1 MKMKFKLAI
10 IGYGY
15 WGPKLARNFLNSSKF
30 DISFIVDK
38 HKKNLIKAKNDF
50 PLAKIIDNY
59 KNIDLD
65 YIDLVVVSSPTSTHY
80 EIAKFFL
87 KNTNV
92 LVEKPLAINIS
103 QVVELEKIS
112 RKFRNNLFVDY
123 PFIFSGSINYIKKI
137 IQQKRLGK
145 LLEIESYREQAPVR
159 KDANVIWDL
168 CVHDISILKYL
179 LNDDPSK
186 INSIKY
192 NTSNGKNED
201 TAYVHLQYRNQLNVF
216 IKNSW
221 LSPVKIR
228 TIKFKFTNGFI
239 ICDENESIY
248 KVQIY
253 RKTKK
258 NSLNYKMELP
268 EIDLTEPLLNLVNYI
283 SKSIKNR
290 SNKIFKKK
298 FNIEISKILQKI

>member
-1 MKMKFKLAI
+1 MKFKIAI

-30 DISFIVDK
+30 DISYVVDK
-38 HKKNLIKAKNDF
+38 YKKNLFKAKNDF

-59 KNIDLD
+59 KKIEIKDIN
-65 YIDLVVVSSPTSTHY
+65 LVVVSSPTSTHY

-87 KNTNV
+87 KYTNV

-103 QVVELEKIS
+103 QVIELEKIS
-112 RKFRNNLFVDY
+112 KKFKNNLFVDY

-137 IQQKRLGK
+137 IQQRKLGK
-145 LLEIESYREQAPVR
+145 LLEIESYREQAPLR
-159 KDANVIWDL
+159 NDASVIWDL

-179 LNDDPSK
+179 LNKNPK
-186 INSIKY
+186 KVNSIKY
-192 NTSNGKNED
+192 NTSKNKYED
-201 TAYVHLQYRNQLNVF
+201 TAYVNLKYENQLNVF

-248 KVQIY
+248 KVRIY

-258 NSLNYKMELP
+258 DSLNYKMELP
-268 EIDLTEPLLNLVNYI
+268 EINLTEPLLNLVNYI
-283 SKSIKNR
+283 SNSIKNN
-290 SNKIFKKK
+290 SNKIFVKK
-298 FNIEISKILQKI
+298 FNIDISKTLQKL